1 MDILHRID
9 VLKTKH
15 KELHARVEAAEAENA
30 PDQFLTS
37 MKKEKLN
44 VFTQNKKDKDLV
56 IKISSTSKK
65 IILSKN
71 MENKRR

>member
-37 MKKEKLN
+37 MKKEKL
-44 VFTQNKKDKDLV
+44 KLKDEIDRLE
-56 IKISSTSKK
+56 SGWAGQDSG
-65 IILSKN
+65 L
-71 MENKRR
+71 ENFG

>member
-1 MDILHRID
+1 MNILHRID

-37 MKKEKLN
+37 MKKEKLRL
-44 VFTQNKKDKDLV
+44 KDEIDRLE
-56 IKISSTSKK
+56 SGWAGQDSG
-65 IILSKN
+65 L
-71 MENKRR
+71 ENFA

>member
-1 MDILHRID
+1 MNISHRID

-37 MKKEKLN
+37 MKKEKLRL
-44 VFTQNKKDKDLV
+44 KDEIDHLE
-56 IKISSTSKK
+56 SGWAGEDSG
-65 IILSKN
+65 L
-71 MENKRR
+71 ENFG

>member
-37 MKKEKLN
+37 MKKEKL
-44 VFTQNKKDKDLV
+44 KLKDEIDRLE
-56 IKISSTSKK
+56 SGWAGQDSG
-65 IILSKN
+65 L
-71 MENKRR
+71 ENFA

>member
-1 MDILHRID
+1 MNILHRID

-37 MKKEKLN
+37 MKKEKLRL
-44 VFTQNKKDKDLV
+44 KDEIDRLE
-56 IKISSTSKK
+56 SGWAGEDSG
-65 IILSKN
+65 L
-71 MENKRR
+71 ENFA

>member
-15 KELHARVEAAEAENA
+15 KDLHARVEAAEAENA

-37 MKKEKLN
+37 MKKEKL
-44 VFTQNKKDKDLV
+44 KLKDEIERLESGWAGQDGGL
-56 IKISSTSKK
+56 
-65 IILSKN
+65 
-71 MENKRR
+71 EYFG

>member
-1 MDILHRID
+1 MNISHRID

-37 MKKEKLN
+37 MKKEKLRL
-44 VFTQNKKDKDLV
+44 KDEIDRLE
-56 IKISSTSKK
+56 SE
-65 IILSKN
+65 LA
-71 MENKRR
+71 

>member
-1 MDILHRID
+1 MNILHRID

-37 MKKEKLN
+37 MKKEKLRL
-44 VFTQNKKDKDLV
+44 KDEIDRLE
-56 IKISSTSKK
+56 SGWAGQDGG
-65 IILSKN
+65 L
-71 MENKRR
+71 EYFG

>member
-1 MDILHRID
+1 MNILHRID

-37 MKKEKLN
+37 MKKEKLRL
-44 VFTQNKKDKDLV
+44 KDEIDRLE
-56 IKISSTSKK
+56 SGWAGQDSG
-65 IILSKN
+65 L
-71 MENKRR
+71 ENFG